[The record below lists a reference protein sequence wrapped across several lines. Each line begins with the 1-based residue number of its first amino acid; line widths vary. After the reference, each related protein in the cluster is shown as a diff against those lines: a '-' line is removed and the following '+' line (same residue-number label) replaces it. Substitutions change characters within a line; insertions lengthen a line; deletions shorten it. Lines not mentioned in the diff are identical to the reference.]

1 MRYRLDLVLKPAEGA
16 LTRVIGMAE
25 RRGFTPHSINGRNAD
40 EHGWRVE
47 LVVDGQR
54 PAETLRLQMLKVY
67 DCVSVEITPIESTP
81 IESTPVESTPVEST
95 LFESTPLGIAPVEV
109 TAVQAVPADRLARE
123 TVS

>member
-25 RRGFTPHSINGRNAD
+25 RRGFTPQSINGEPAGEDGR
-40 EHGWRVE
+40 WRLQ

-67 DCVSVEITPIESTP
+67 DCVSVQITE
-81 IESTPVESTPVEST
+81 VEDASAKVV
-95 LFESTPLGIAPVEV
+95 A
-109 TAVQAVPADRLARE
+109 
-123 TVS
+123 

>member
-40 EHGWRVE
+40 GNGGWRVE

-54 PAETLRLQMLKVY
+54 PADTLRLQMLKVY
-67 DCVSVEITPIESTP
+67 DCVSVEITP
-81 IESTPVESTPVEST
+81 VEI
-95 LFESTPLGIAPVEV
+95 TPLEIRPLQPV
-109 TAVQAVPADRLARE
+109 ASDRLTPEA
-123 TVS
+123 VS

>member
-25 RRGFTPHSINGRNAD
+25 RRGFTPQSINGEPASEDGR
-40 EHGWRVE
+40 WRLQ

-67 DCVSVEITPIESTP
+67 DCVSVEVTAIESMSVGEGT
-81 IESTPVESTPVEST
+81 
-95 LFESTPLGIAPVEV
+95 
-109 TAVQAVPADRLARE
+109 
-123 TVS
+123 

>member
-25 RRGFTPHSINGRNAD
+25 RRGFTPHSINGQNAAGD
-40 EHGWRVE
+40 GGWRVE

-67 DCVSVEITPIESTP
+67 DCVSVEIT
-81 IESTPVESTPVEST
+81 
-95 LFESTPLGIAPVEV
+95 AMEV
-109 TAVQAVPADRLARE
+109 A
-123 TVS
+123 S

>member
-40 EHGWRVE
+40 GNGGWRVE
-47 LVVDGQR
+47 LVVDGLR

-67 DCVSVEITPIESTP
+67 DCVSVEITP
-81 IESTPVESTPVEST
+81 VE
-95 LFESTPLGIAPVEV
+95 IAPVEITPAEV
-109 TAVQAVPADRLARE
+109 VPMESAMAE
-123 TVS
+123 EVS

>member
-25 RRGFTPHSINGRNAD
+25 RRGFTPHSINGEPASEDGR
-40 EHGWRVE
+40 WRLQ

-67 DCVSVEITPIESTP
+67 DCVSVEITPIEMT
-81 IESTPVESTPVEST
+81 
-95 LFESTPLGIAPVEV
+95 
-109 TAVQAVPADRLARE
+109 VPAEAL
-123 TVS
+123 S